1 MNIKIQIISIIF
13 SFIFGIVFSIF
24 TNVNYRYLFSKN
36 KMYKV
41 FFTFIY
47 VLDATLLYFLIIRK
61 LNEGVVHLYFL
72 LFIGLG
78 FLLGLIKLN
87 KYINKL
93 KNCLKSVKIKK
104 K

>member
-1 MNIKIQIISIIF
+1 MSIRIQIISIIF
-13 SFIFGIVFSIF
+13 SFIFGIFFSIF

-47 VLDATLLYFLIIRK
+47 VLDATLLYFLIIKK
-61 LNEGVVHLYFL
+61 LNGGVVHLYFL
-72 LFIGLG
+72 LFIGFG
-78 FLLGLIKLN
+78 FLVGLIKLN
-87 KYINKL
+87 KYINRL
-93 KNCLKSVKIKK
+93 KKCLKSVKSKK